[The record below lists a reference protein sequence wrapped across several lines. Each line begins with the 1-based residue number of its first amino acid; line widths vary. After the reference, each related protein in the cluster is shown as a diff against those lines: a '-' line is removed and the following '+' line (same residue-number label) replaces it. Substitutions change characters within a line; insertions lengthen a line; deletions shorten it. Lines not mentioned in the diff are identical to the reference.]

1 MIKNIIFYS
10 KILREKLFNFTNFQ
24 QNTIRNYFVNNSD
37 YLNNIKVIYDIGA
50 FKGQWTKDMTKVFK
64 KSKFYLFEANNN
76 NNNYLKKVDC
86 NFYNVLLS
94 DNIEEKN
101 FFSLNATGDSY
112 LKQKKG
118 YERSQVINMMS
129 QTLDNFTQINNLP
142 NPDFIK
148 IDTQGSELDVLKG
161 ANLIIKNCKFILLE
175 CPITH
180 YNENAPGLNEYLN
193 YMDKIN
199 YRPAE
204 LVEKQIVNNELAQ
217 IDILF
222 KKKND

>member
-1 MIKNIIFYS
+1 
-10 KILREKLFNFTNFQ
+10 
-24 QNTIRNYFVNNSD
+24 
-37 YLNNIKVIYDIGA
+37 
-50 FKGQWTKDMTKVFK
+50 
-64 KSKFYLFEANNN
+64 
-76 NNNYLKKVDC
+76 
-86 NFYNVLLS
+86 
-94 DNIEEKN
+94 
-101 FFSLNATGDSY
+101 
-112 LKQKKG
+112 
-118 YERSQVINMMS
+118 MMS